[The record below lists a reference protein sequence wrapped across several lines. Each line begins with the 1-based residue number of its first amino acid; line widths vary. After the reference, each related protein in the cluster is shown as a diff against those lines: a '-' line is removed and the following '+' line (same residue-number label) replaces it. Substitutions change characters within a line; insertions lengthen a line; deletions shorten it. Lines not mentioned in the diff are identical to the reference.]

1 MSRLIRAFSAFSILA
16 ASALTMS
23 PASASAAAASA
34 PTTPATPTVTAT
46 TSTQVTVR
54 WTVPSSNGG
63 SAVTHYEVLRD
74 SVKIATTPALQYA
87 FGGLSGGTTY
97 EFSIRACNLVG
108 CSSPTTGV
116 TAKTS
121 PSAVTAVRLTAADGG
136 LSVSWTDSLN
146 AADSADSVLYKPASS
161 STWLEWTSGSEDTS
175 PTVITGLSNGTT
187 YNVKVRTIADYGTT
201 DSATAIGTP
210 LAIPAAPTLSL
221 SSLSPTGLV
230 LAWTIAAGTGATPA
244 SFDVFRN
251 GTKIGSTTSK
261 SYAVSGL
268 TAATTYE
275 FTVKACNAAGCSVA
289 SNAISSALPPPA
301 PTAVAATPS
310 PYKVTLSWTNSTA
323 TVPHSVWYKLSTSST
338 WTELTPGTPD
348 TSPANITGLTGGA
361 LYNFRVGVSG
371 AGGETAFSSLVSS
384 TPFGPPAAPAAP
396 RQTLAG
402 DTTAKIS
409 WVAPSNGGTAITS
422 YKVFVGGL
430 LVASPSATATT
441 ANLTGLTKGEAVS
454 VTVGACNAVGC
465 SAASASLSVFTTPA
479 AATGLITS
487 QGSTSSTLT
496 WTNSTS
502 TAVTGYKVFF
512 RKSGT
517 TSWVEFTPTSDDV
530 SGTTITGL
538 AAATVYQTY
547 VRAYNPGGFADT
559 AISSFTT
566 SATSAPSEPQAVTA
580 TPAAGS
586 VRLAWSAPA
595 SNGGSAI
602 TDYTIE
608 SSSDAGT
615 TWATITRSASTAT
628 AFVVT
633 GLTTGTSYVFRVS
646 AKNVVGSST
655 PSSPTTAVKPVGKPP
670 APTSL
675 AVTAGNANAALT
687 WTAPVL
693 SDGSSVTDYVV
704 AYSSNG
710 ATWTV
715 FSDGVSTS
723 TSASVA
729 GLTNGVAYTFKVAA
743 VNVAGTGT
751 YSAVSSSVTPF
762 TTPGAPT
769 NVAGVP
775 SDGRVVLSWTVP
787 SSNGG
792 SPITDYVVQY
802 STDGSTWVTAGEGV
816 SALSSAVI
824 TGLTNGTS
832 YVFRVRAVTAFGSS
846 APSSSSAAV
855 TPRATPGAPTN
866 LSGTSGST
874 SVALTWIAP
883 ANDGGSPITDYVI
896 SFSSN
901 GGTTWRAFVDGVST
915 STSTTVTGLTNGT
928 SYIFRVAALT
938 SAGSGANSASSISIT
953 PATYPGIPT
962 NITATPGNGQMSLA
976 WNAPANGGS
985 PVIDYIAYY
994 YTDAD
999 GWQEFDDAVSTA
1011 TTAVVTG
1018 LTNGESYR
1026 FSIKART
1033 AVGDGAMSNPTDF
1046 IVLRGLAEAPTG
1058 VSATVLGN
1066 AASITWTAPSF
1077 DGGSAIT
1084 DYVVQYSSNGATW
1097 TTYAHA
1103 PSTETSITVAGLLYG
1118 TPYTFRIAAKNTEGA
1133 GTLSAASNAVI
1144 PTTQAGVPTALTGSV
1159 GGASVTLTWAAPSSN
1174 GGSAIYNYVIEY
1186 SDDNGTTWT
1195 AATKPTSTALSYM
1208 VNDLTN
1214 GTSYIFRVAAVTS
1227 AGTGLYSSVT
1237 PALIPRTTPS
1247 APSAVVGVSDLGKI
1261 NLSWTQ
1267 PVSDGGSPITDYV
1280 IQRSSGTSWTTI
1292 VDGAST
1298 ATSYSVTGLTA
1309 GTTHVFRIAA
1319 LNAAGSSAFSAV
1331 SDAVTVTNIPGAPT
1345 GLKTVSG
1352 DRQITATWTAPT
1364 ATGGTAITGYA
1375 VQFSWD
1381 GGANWYTPMTQPIGT
1396 SIVLSFLTNG
1406 TTYLVRVAAFN
1417 SVGMGAYS
1425 APVTAAALRGAP
1437 LPPASVQGTSG
1448 NAQVALAWTAST
1460 ANGAPV
1466 TDYVIQRTSDGGTT
1480 WTTINDG
1487 VSTATTYTVT
1497 GLTNG
1502 TTYSFRVAG
1511 KNAVG
1516 TGAYSTMYAGDSP
1529 RTTPGSPSS
1538 VSGTASGTSV
1548 ALSWAAPLT
1557 DGGASITSYVVQYS
1571 SNNGGTWTAFD
1582 IGTSADRTATITG
1595 LTYGTTY
1602 LFRAAAVNAAGQGP
1616 FSGPSASVTPVV
1628 DQPLA
1633 TALTGTSANASV
1645 NLTWTEPTPTGSE
1658 QIVDYVIQFK
1668 LASASTW
1675 SIFDDGVS
1683 TSASASVTGL
1693 TNGSAYVFRIATQYQ
1708 AGLGAY
1714 TAATTS
1720 ITPAVPVPA
1729 VPGAPNLYQN
1739 GMTWPTAVHLAWAA
1753 PTNAGSSPITD
1764 YVIQLSSN
1772 SGSSWTTFADGVSSM
1787 TGGMVTG
1794 LTAGTTYVFRVAAVN
1809 AVGQGA
1815 WSNTSTYTLIGTPTT
1830 PTLLTATPGN
1840 SSVSLTWTASTAVGG
1855 SVTSYNIVVFE
1866 ASTDNYVKDV
1876 NSMGSGLSG
1885 TVTGLTNG
1893 TTYTIKVRAAAGSAM
1908 SAYSNAIDVTVEAPP
1923 SAPSAP
1929 VLNDPFEMGGLL
1941 LDWELPSY
1949 EGTAPITDYVIQ
1961 YSLYGSSSWVTVSDG
1976 TSTARD
1982 IWLWD
1987 LMEAEMYQFRVAAVN
2002 SVGQSPWSNT
2012 VSYFMPGT

>member
-1 MSRLIRAFSAFSILA
+1 VLDYIIAFYSETDGW
-16 ASALTMS
+16 LTF
-23 PASASAAAASA
+23 
-34 PTTPATPTVTAT
+34 
-46 TSTQVTVR
+46 
-54 WTVPSSNGG
+54 
-63 SAVTHYEVLRD
+63 ED
-74 SVKIATTPALQYA
+74 SV
-87 FGGLSGGTTY
+87 S
-97 EFSIRACNLVG
+97 
-108 CSSPTTGV
+108 
-116 TAKTS
+116 
-121 PSAVTAVRLTAADGG
+121 
-136 LSVSWTDSLN
+136 
-146 AADSADSVLYKPASS
+146 
-161 STWLEWTSGSEDTS
+161 
-175 PTVITGLSNGTT
+175 
-187 YNVKVRTIADYGTT
+187 
-201 DSATAIGTP
+201 
-210 LAIPAAPTLSL
+210 
-221 SSLSPTGLV
+221 
-230 LAWTIAAGTGATPA
+230 
-244 SFDVFRN
+244 
-251 GTKIGSTTSK
+251 
-261 SYAVSGL
+261 
-268 TAATTYE
+268 AATT
-275 FTVKACNAAGCSVA
+275 
-289 SNAISSALPPPA
+289 
-301 PTAVAATPS
+301 
-310 PYKVTLSWTNSTA
+310 
-323 TVPHSVWYKLSTSST
+323 
-338 WTELTPGTPD
+338 
-348 TSPANITGLTGGA
+348 
-361 LYNFRVGVSG
+361 
-371 AGGETAFSSLVSS
+371 
-384 TPFGPPAAPAAP
+384 
-396 RQTLAG
+396 
-402 DTTAKIS
+402 
-409 WVAPSNGGTAITS
+409 
-422 YKVFVGGL
+422 
-430 LVASPSATATT
+430 
-441 ANLTGLTKGEAVS
+441 
-454 VTVGACNAVGC
+454 
-465 SAASASLSVFTTPA
+465 
-479 AATGLITS
+479 
-487 QGSTSSTLT
+487 
-496 WTNSTS
+496 
-502 TAVTGYKVFF
+502 
-512 RKSGT
+512 
-517 TSWVEFTPTSDDV
+517 
-530 SGTTITGL
+530 
-538 AAATVYQTY
+538 
-547 VRAYNPGGFADT
+547 
-559 AISSFTT
+559 
-566 SATSAPSEPQAVTA
+566 
-580 TPAAGS
+580 
-586 VRLAWSAPA
+586 
-595 SNGGSAI
+595 
-602 TDYTIE
+602 
-608 SSSDAGT
+608 
-615 TWATITRSASTAT
+615 
-628 AFVVT
+628 
-633 GLTTGTSYVFRVS
+633 
-646 AKNVVGSST
+646 
-655 PSSPTTAVKPVGKPP
+655 
-670 APTSL
+670 
-675 AVTAGNANAALT
+675 
-687 WTAPVL
+687 
-693 SDGSSVTDYVV
+693 
-704 AYSSNG
+704 
-710 ATWTV
+710 
-715 FSDGVSTS
+715 
-723 TSASVA
+723 
-729 GLTNGVAYTFKVAA
+729 
-743 VNVAGTGT
+743 
-751 YSAVSSSVTPF
+751 
-762 TTPGAPT
+762 
-769 NVAGVP
+769 
-775 SDGRVVLSWTVP
+775 
-787 SSNGG
+787 
-792 SPITDYVVQY
+792 
-802 STDGSTWVTAGEGV
+802 
-816 SALSSAVI
+816 AVI
-824 TGLTNGTS
+824 TGLTNG
-832 YVFRVRAVTAFGSS
+832 A
-846 APSSSSAAV
+846 
-855 TPRATPGAPTN
+855 
-866 LSGTSGST
+866 
-874 SVALTWIAP
+874 
-883 ANDGGSPITDYVI
+883 
-896 SFSSN
+896 
-901 GGTTWRAFVDGVST
+901 
-915 STSTTVTGLTNGT
+915 
-928 SYIFRVAALT
+928 
-938 SAGSGANSASSISIT
+938 
-953 PATYPGIPT
+953 
-962 NITATPGNGQMSLA
+962 
-976 WNAPANGGS
+976 
-985 PVIDYIAYY
+985 
-994 YTDAD
+994 
-999 GWQEFDDAVSTA
+999 
-1011 TTAVVTG
+1011 
-1018 LTNGESYR
+1018 SYR
-1026 FSIKART
+1026 FSVSARS
-1033 AVGDGAMSNPTDF
+1033 AVGDGAMANPTDF
-1046 IVLRGLAEAPTG
+1046 IALRGPAEAPTG

-1084 DYVVQYSSNGATW
+1084 DYVVQYSTNGATW

-1118 TPYTFRIAAKNTEGA
+1118 TPYTFRVAAKNAEGT

-1159 GGASVTLTWAAPSSN
+1159 GVSSVTLTWAAPASN

-1195 AATKPTSTALSYM
+1195 AATKPTSTSLSYM

-1352 DRQITATWTAPT
+1352 DRQITASWTAPSS
-1364 ATGGTAITGYA
+1364 TGGTAITGYA

-1381 GGANWYTPMTQPIGT
+1381 GGANWYTPMTQPDGT
-1396 SIVLSFLTNG
+1396 SIVLTFLTNG
-1406 TTYLVRVAAFN
+1406 TTYLIRVASVN
-1417 SVGMGAYS
+1417 SVGMSAYS
-1425 APVTAAALRGAP
+1425 APVTAGALRGAP
-1437 LPPASVQGTSG
+1437 LAPASVQGTSG

-1460 ANGAPV
+1460 ANGSPV

-1529 RTTPGSPSS
+1529 RTVPGSPSS
-1538 VSGTASGTSV
+1538 VSGAAAGTSV

-1693 TNGSAYVFRIATQYQ
+1693 TNGSAYVFRVATQYQ

-1772 SGSSWTTFADGVSSM
+1772 SGSSWTTFADGVSSI

-1809 AVGQGA
+1809 AVGQGT

-1866 ASTDNYVKDV
+1866 ASTGNYVKDV

-1893 TTYTIKVRAAAGSAM
+1893 TTYTIKVRAAAGSGM
-1908 SAYSNAIDVTVEAPP
+1908 SSYSNAIDVTVEAPP

-1961 YSLYGSSSWVTVSDG
+1961 YALYGTSSWITVSDG
-1976 TSTARD
+1976 TSTRSD
-1982 IWLWD
+1982 VWIWN

-2012 VSYFMPGT
+2012 VSYFMPGS